1 MISGYLG
8 AAGKAPLSTQA
19 ARRLHAIGML
29 QPLAGLV
36 LAAGFVL
43 CLAGRYEAQLI
54 REAHLHQEVIG
65 Q

>member
-1 MISGYLG
+1 
-8 AAGKAPLSTQA
+8 
-19 ARRLHAIGML
+19 
-29 QPLAGLV
+29 
-36 LAAGFVL
+36 VL